1 MALVLAVM
9 GRVEPRLRAEPSCR
23 IDDVDRIV
31 AIGDVHGA
39 YNEVVRILRVA
50 HLIDSRNR
58 WIGGKTHLVQLGDL
72 VDRGP
77 DSRKAIDLFRSLEKE
92 AERAGG
98 HVHVL
103 LGNHEVMRILGDLR
117 YVTPGEY
124 EAFAT
129 RDSRSVR
136 EKYFQLN
143 GLTATE
149 DNLKATPLGSVEMR
163 IAFGPQD
170 SYGRWLRE
178 LNVVTEINGIVFVHG
193 GLSPAV
199 AAMSCDDINETVRRE
214 IGTDIDKTRTA
225 PLESLAAREDG
236 PLWYRG
242 LAQVPDT
249 AGQQIDDTLS
259 QHHARAIVV
268 GHTIAT
274 EGRVRV
280 RFGGK
285 VLQIDTGMQPA
296 YASGGR
302 ATALEIR
309 NGMFT
314 ALYEDRTDAV
324 GNVPAETKG
333 R

>member
-1 MALVLAVM
+1 MALAM
-9 GRVEPRLRAEPSCR
+9 AASDGVEPRLGAEPSCR
-23 IDDVDRIV
+23 IDGVERIV

-39 YNEVVRILRVA
+39 YNEVVRILRA
-50 HLIDSRNR
+50 ARLIDSRNR
-58 WIGGKTHLVQLGDL
+58 WIGGNTHLVQLGDL

-77 DSRKAIDLFRSLEKE
+77 DSRKAIDLFRSLEKD

-129 RDSRSVR
+129 RDSPSVR
-136 EKYFQLN
+136 ERYFQLN

-149 DNLKATPLGSVEMR
+149 DNLTATPLGSVEMR
-163 IAFGPQD
+163 IAFGPQG

-178 LNVVTEINGIVFVHG
+178 LNVVAEINGIAFVHG

-214 IGTDIDKTRTA
+214 IGTDIDKTRET

-249 AGQQIDDTLS
+249 AGEQIDETLS

-268 GHTIAT
+268 GHTVAT

-302 ATALEIR
+302 ASALEIR

-314 ALYEDRTDAV
+314 AVYEDRTDAV
-324 GNVPAETKG
+324 GNVPAQATG